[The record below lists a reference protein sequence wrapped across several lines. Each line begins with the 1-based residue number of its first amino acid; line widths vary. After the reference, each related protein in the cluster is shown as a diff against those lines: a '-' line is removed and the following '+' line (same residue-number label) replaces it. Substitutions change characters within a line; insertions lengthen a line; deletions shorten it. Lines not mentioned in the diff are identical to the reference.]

1 MATILVVDDETS
13 IQELV
18 RLYLEKE
25 GFRVE
30 SAGSGKEA
38 LEKVAAVKPS
48 LVVLDIMLPDMN
60 GFDVCRELR
69 VKTDVP
75 VLMLTARKDDIDK
88 ILGLEMGA
96 DDYLTKPFNP
106 RELVARIRAVLRRS
120 SSGQRP
126 GKLIEAGN
134 LRIDLARR
142 EVTVAG
148 APVRLRTKEFELL
161 AALAQN
167 FSIVLTRER
176 LLEMIWETDYYGETR
191 TVDMHINHVRDKL
204 TAADVEVE
212 TVRGVGYKLVNKQA
226 EDVKGVS

>member
-1 MATILVVDDETS
+1 MATILVVDDEIS

-18 RLYLEKE
+18 KLYLENE

-38 LEKVAAVKPS
+38 LERIDVVKPS

-60 GFDVCRELR
+60 GLDVCRELR
-69 VKTDVP
+69 QRADVP

-120 SSGQRP
+120 GSGQRP

-148 APVRLRTKEFELL
+148 TPAKLRTKEFELL

-167 FSIVLTRER
+167 FGIVLTRER

-191 TVDMHINHVRDKL
+191 TVDMHINHVRDKI
-204 TAADVEVE
+204 TAADVEIE
-212 TVRGVGYKLVNKQA
+212 TVRSVGYKLVKKQ
-226 EDVKGVS
+226 

>member
-1 MATILVVDDETS
+1 MATILVVDDEIS

-18 RLYLEKE
+18 KLYLEKE

-30 SAGSGKEA
+30 PAGSGKEA
-38 LEKVAAVKPS
+38 LQLLDAVKPS
-48 LVVLDIMLPDMN
+48 LVVLDIMLPDMS

-69 VKTDVP
+69 QRADVP

-106 RELVARIRAVLRRS
+106 RELVARIRAVLRRTG
-120 SSGQRP
+120 SGQRP

-148 APVRLRTKEFELL
+148 TAAKLRTKEFELL

-167 FSIVLTRER
+167 FGIVLTRER

-191 TVDMHINHVRDKL
+191 TVDMHINHVRDRL

-212 TVRGVGYKLVNKQA
+212 TVRGVGYKLVKRQ
-226 EDVKGVS
+226 

>member
-1 MATILVVDDETS
+1 MATILVVDDEIS

-18 RLYLEKE
+18 KLYLEKE

-38 LEKVAAVKPS
+38 LERIDAVKPS

-60 GFDVCRELR
+60 GLDVCRELR
-69 VKTDVP
+69 QRTDVP

-106 RELVARIRAVLRRS
+106 RELVARIRAVLRRTG
-120 SSGQRP
+120 SGQRP

-134 LRIDLARR
+134 LRIDLARH

-148 APVRLRTKEFELL
+148 TPAKLRTKEFELL

-167 FSIVLTRER
+167 FGIVLTRER

-191 TVDMHINHVRDKL
+191 TVDMHINHVRDKI
-204 TAADVEVE
+204 TAADVEIE
-212 TVRGVGYKLVNKQA
+212 TVRSVGYKLVKKQ
-226 EDVKGVS
+226 

>member
-1 MATILVVDDETS
+1 MATILVVDDEIS

-18 RLYLEKE
+18 KLYLEKE

-38 LEKVAAVKPS
+38 LERIDAVKPS

-60 GFDVCRELR
+60 GLDVCRELR
-69 VKTDVP
+69 QRADVP

-106 RELVARIRAVLRRS
+106 RELVARIRAVLRRTG
-120 SSGQRP
+120 SGQRP

-148 APVRLRTKEFELL
+148 TPAKLRTKEFELL
-161 AALAQN
+161 TALAQN
-167 FSIVLTRER
+167 FGIVLTRER

-191 TVDMHINHVRDKL
+191 TVDMHINHVRDKI
-204 TAADVEVE
+204 TAADVEIE
-212 TVRGVGYKLVNKQA
+212 TVRSVGYKLVKKQ
-226 EDVKGVS
+226 

>member
-1 MATILVVDDETS
+1 MATILVVDDEIS

-18 RLYLEKE
+18 KLYLEKE

-38 LEKVAAVKPS
+38 LERIDAVKPS

-60 GFDVCRELR
+60 GLDVCRELR
-69 VKTDVP
+69 QRADVP

-106 RELVARIRAVLRRS
+106 RELVARIRAVLRRT

-134 LRIDLARR
+134 LRIDLARH

-148 APVRLRTKEFELL
+148 TPAKLRTKEFELL

-167 FSIVLTRER
+167 FGIVLTRER

-191 TVDMHINHVRDKL
+191 TVDMHINHVRDKI
-204 TAADVEVE
+204 TAADVEIE
-212 TVRGVGYKLVNKQA
+212 TVRGVGYKLVKKQ
-226 EDVKGVS
+226 

>member
-1 MATILVVDDETS
+1 MATILVVDDEIS

-18 RLYLEKE
+18 KLYLEKE

-30 SAGSGKEA
+30 PAGSGKEA
-38 LEKVAAVKPS
+38 LQLLDAVKPS
-48 LVVLDIMLPDMN
+48 LVVLDIMLPDMS

-69 VKTDVP
+69 KRADVP

-106 RELVARIRAVLRRS
+106 RELVARIRAVLRRTG
-120 SSGQRP
+120 SGQRP

-148 APVRLRTKEFELL
+148 TAAKLRTKEFELL

-167 FSIVLTRER
+167 FGIVLTRER

-191 TVDMHINHVRDKL
+191 TVDMHINHVRDRL

-212 TVRGVGYKLVNKQA
+212 TVRGVGYKLVKRQ
-226 EDVKGVS
+226 

>member
-1 MATILVVDDETS
+1 MATILVVDDEIS

-18 RLYLEKE
+18 KLYLEKE
-25 GFRVE
+25 GFRVV
-30 SAGSGKEA
+30 SAGSGKDA
-38 LEKVAAVKPS
+38 LQLLDVVKPS
-48 LVVLDIMLPDMN
+48 LVVLDIMLPDMG

-69 VKTDVP
+69 QRADVP

-120 SSGQRP
+120 GSGQRP

-134 LRIDLARR
+134 LRIDLARH

-148 APVRLRTKEFELL
+148 TPAKLRTKEFELL

-167 FSIVLTRER
+167 FGIVLTRER

-191 TVDMHINHVRDKL
+191 TVDMHINHVRDRL

-212 TVRGVGYKLVNKQA
+212 TVRGVGYKLVKK
-226 EDVKGVS
+226 V

>member
-1 MATILVVDDETS
+1 MATILVVDDEIS

-18 RLYLEKE
+18 KLYLENE

-38 LEKVAAVKPS
+38 LERIDVVKPS

-60 GFDVCRELR
+60 GLDVCRELR
-69 VKTDVP
+69 RRADVP

-120 SSGQRP
+120 GSGQRP

-134 LRIDLARR
+134 LHIDLARR

-148 APVRLRTKEFELL
+148 TPAKLRTKEFELL

-167 FSIVLTRER
+167 FGIVLTRER

-191 TVDMHINHVRDKL
+191 TVDMHINHVRDKI
-204 TAADVEVE
+204 TAADVEIE
-212 TVRGVGYKLVNKQA
+212 TVRSVGYKLVRKQ
-226 EDVKGVS
+226 

>member
-1 MATILVVDDETS
+1 
-13 IQELV
+13 
-18 RLYLEKE
+18 
-25 GFRVE
+25 
-30 SAGSGKEA
+30 
-38 LEKVAAVKPS
+38 
-48 LVVLDIMLPDMN
+48 
-60 GFDVCRELR
+60 
-69 VKTDVP
+69 
-75 VLMLTARKDDIDK
+75 MLTARKDDIDK

-106 RELVARIRAVLRRS
+106 RELVARIRAVLRRTG
-120 SSGQRP
+120 SGQRP

-148 APVRLRTKEFELL
+148 TAAKLRTKEFELL

-167 FSIVLTRER
+167 FGIVLTRER

-191 TVDMHINHVRDKL
+191 TVDMHINHVRDRL

-212 TVRGVGYKLVNKQA
+212 TVRGVGYKLVRRQ
-226 EDVKGVS
+226 

>member
-1 MATILVVDDETS
+1 MATILVVDDEIS

-18 RLYLEKE
+18 KLYLENE

-38 LEKVAAVKPS
+38 LEKIDVIKPS

-60 GFDVCRELR
+60 GLDVCRELR
-69 VKTDVP
+69 QRADVP

-106 RELVARIRAVLRRS
+106 RELVARIRAILRRS
-120 SSGQRP
+120 GSGQRP

-134 LRIDLARR
+134 LHIDLARR
-142 EVTVAG
+142 EVTIAG
-148 APVRLRTKEFELL
+148 TPAKLRTKEFELL

-167 FSIVLTRER
+167 FGIVLTRER

-191 TVDMHINHVRDKL
+191 TVDMHINHVRDKI
-204 TAADVEVE
+204 TAADVEIE
-212 TVRGVGYKLVNKQA
+212 TVRGAGYKLVNKQ
-226 EDVKGVS
+226 

>member
-1 MATILVVDDETS
+1 MATILVVDDELS

-18 RLYLEKE
+18 KLYLEKE

-38 LEKVAAVKPS
+38 LERIGVVKPS

-69 VKTDVP
+69 QKYDVP

-120 SSGQRP
+120 GSGRRP

-148 APVRLRTKEFELL
+148 ASVKLRTKEFELL

-167 FSIVLTRER
+167 FGIVLTRER

-191 TVDMHINHVRDKL
+191 TVDMHINHVRDRIA
-204 TAADVEVE
+204 AADVEIE
-212 TVRGVGYKLVNKQA
+212 TVRGVGYKLVNKQ
-226 EDVKGVS
+226 

>member
-1 MATILVVDDETS
+1 MVTILVVDDEIS

-18 RLYLEKE
+18 KLYLEKE

-30 SAGSGKEA
+30 SAGGGKEA
-38 LEKVAAVKPS
+38 LQLLDAIKPS
-48 LVVLDIMLPDMN
+48 LVVLDIMLPDMS

-69 VKTDVP
+69 QRADVP

-106 RELVARIRAVLRRS
+106 RELVARIRAVLRRTG
-120 SSGQRP
+120 SGQRP

-134 LRIDLARR
+134 LRIDRARR

-148 APVRLRTKEFELL
+148 TAAKLRTKEFELL
-161 AALAQN
+161 TALAQN
-167 FSIVLTRER
+167 FGIVLTRER

-191 TVDMHINHVRDKL
+191 TVDMHINHLRDRL
-204 TAADVEVE
+204 SAADVEIE
-212 TVRGVGYKLVNKQA
+212 TVRGVGYKLVK
-226 EDVKGVS
+226 KP

>member
-1 MATILVVDDETS
+1 MATILVVDDEIS

-18 RLYLEKE
+18 RLYLENE

-38 LEKVAAVKPS
+38 LERIDVVKPS

-60 GFDVCRELR
+60 GLDVCRELR
-69 VKTDVP
+69 QRADVP

-120 SSGQRP
+120 GSGQRP

-134 LRIDLARR
+134 LHIDLARR

-148 APVRLRTKEFELL
+148 TPAKLRTKEFELL

-167 FSIVLTRER
+167 FGIVLTRER
-176 LLEMIWETDYYGETR
+176 LLEMIWETDYYGQTR
-191 TVDMHINHVRDKL
+191 TVDMHINHVRDKI
-204 TAADVEVE
+204 AEADVEIE
-212 TVRGVGYKLVNKQA
+212 TVRGVGYKLVK
-226 EDVKGVS
+226 KL

>member
-1 MATILVVDDETS
+1 MATILVVDDEIS

-18 RLYLEKE
+18 KLYLEKE

-30 SAGSGKEA
+30 PAGSGKEA
-38 LEKVAAVKPS
+38 LQLLDAVKPS
-48 LVVLDIMLPDMN
+48 LVVLDIMLPDMS

-69 VKTDVP
+69 QRADVP

-106 RELVARIRAVLRRS
+106 RELVARIRAVLRRTG
-120 SSGQRP
+120 SGQRP

-148 APVRLRTKEFELL
+148 TVAKLRTKEFELL

-167 FSIVLTRER
+167 FGIVLTRER

-191 TVDMHINHVRDKL
+191 TVDMHINHVRDRL

-212 TVRGVGYKLVNKQA
+212 TVRGVGYKLVKRQ
-226 EDVKGVS
+226 

>member
-1 MATILVVDDETS
+1 MATILVVDDEIS

-18 RLYLEKE
+18 KLYLEKE

-38 LEKVAAVKPS
+38 LERIDAVKPS

-69 VKTDVP
+69 QRADVP

-120 SSGQRP
+120 GSGQRP

-134 LRIDLARR
+134 LHIDLARR

-148 APVRLRTKEFELL
+148 TPAKLRTKEFELL

-167 FSIVLTRER
+167 FGIVLTRER

-191 TVDMHINHVRDKL
+191 TVDMHINHVRDKIA
-204 TAADVEVE
+204 AADVEIE
-212 TVRGVGYKLVNKQA
+212 TVRSVGYKLVKKQ
-226 EDVKGVS
+226 

>member
-1 MATILVVDDETS
+1 MATILVVDDEIS

-18 RLYLEKE
+18 KLYLEKE

-38 LEKVAAVKPS
+38 LERVGVLKPS

-69 VKTDVP
+69 RRADTP

-120 SSGQRP
+120 GSGQRP

-134 LRIDLARR
+134 LRIDLARH

-148 APVRLRTKEFELL
+148 ISAKLRTKEFELL

-167 FSIVLTRER
+167 FGIVLTRER
-176 LLEMIWETDYYGETR
+176 LLEMIWETDYCGETR
-191 TVDMHINHVRDKL
+191 TVDMHINHVRDKI
-204 TAADVEVE
+204 TAADVEIE
-212 TVRGVGYKLVNKQA
+212 TVRGAGYKLVNKQ
-226 EDVKGVS
+226 

>member
-1 MATILVVDDETS
+1 VATILVVDDEIS

-18 RLYLEKE
+18 KLYLEKE

-30 SAGSGKEA
+30 PAGSGKEA
-38 LEKVAAVKPS
+38 LQLLDAVKPS
-48 LVVLDIMLPDMN
+48 LVVLDIMLPDMS

-69 VKTDVP
+69 QRADVP

-106 RELVARIRAVLRRS
+106 RELVARIRAVLRRTG
-120 SSGQRP
+120 SGQRP

-134 LRIDLARR
+134 LRIDRARR
-142 EVTVAG
+142 EVTIAG
-148 APVRLRTKEFELL
+148 TAAKLRTKEFELL
-161 AALAQN
+161 TALAQN
-167 FSIVLTRER
+167 FGIVLTRER

-191 TVDMHINHVRDKL
+191 TVDMHINHLRDRL
-204 TAADVEVE
+204 SAADVEIE
-212 TVRGVGYKLVNKQA
+212 TVRGVGYKLVK
-226 EDVKGVS
+226 KP

>member
-1 MATILVVDDETS
+1 MATILVVDDEIS

-18 RLYLEKE
+18 KLYLEKE

-38 LEKVAAVKPS
+38 LQLLDAIKPS
-48 LVVLDIMLPDMN
+48 LVVLDIMLPDMS

-69 VKTDVP
+69 QRADVP

-106 RELVARIRAVLRRS
+106 RELVARIRAVLRRTG
-120 SSGQRP
+120 SGQRP

-134 LRIDLARR
+134 LRIDRARR

-148 APVRLRTKEFELL
+148 TAAKLRTKEFELL
-161 AALAQN
+161 TALAQN
-167 FSIVLTRER
+167 FGIVLTRER

-191 TVDMHINHVRDKL
+191 TVDMHINHLRDRL
-204 TAADVEVE
+204 SAADVEIE
-212 TVRGVGYKLVNKQA
+212 TVRGVGYKLVK
-226 EDVKGVS
+226 KP

>member
-1 MATILVVDDETS
+1 MATILVVDDEIS

-18 RLYLEKE
+18 KLYLEKE

-38 LEKVAAVKPS
+38 LQLLDALKPS
-48 LVVLDIMLPDMN
+48 LVVLDIMLPDMS

-69 VKTDVP
+69 QRADVP

-106 RELVARIRAVLRRS
+106 RELVARIRAVLRRTG
-120 SSGQRP
+120 SGQRP

-134 LRIDLARR
+134 LRIDRARR

-148 APVRLRTKEFELL
+148 TAAKLRTKEFELL
-161 AALAQN
+161 TALAQN
-167 FSIVLTRER
+167 FGIVLTRER

-191 TVDMHINHVRDKL
+191 TVDMHINHLRDRL
-204 TAADVEVE
+204 SAADVEIE
-212 TVRGVGYKLVNKQA
+212 TVRGVGYKLVK
-226 EDVKGVS
+226 KP

>member
-1 MATILVVDDETS
+1 MATILVVDDEIS

-18 RLYLEKE
+18 KLYLEKE

-30 SAGSGKEA
+30 SAGSCKEA
-38 LEKVAAVKPS
+38 LQRIDVVKPS

-69 VKTDVP
+69 QKADVP

-106 RELVARIRAVLRRS
+106 RELVARIRAVLRRTG
-120 SSGQRP
+120 SGQRP
-126 GKLIEAGN
+126 GKLIETGN

-142 EVTVAG
+142 EVTIAG
-148 APVRLRTKEFELL
+148 TPAKLRTKEFELL
-161 AALAQN
+161 ASLAQN
-167 FSIVLTRER
+167 YGIVLTRER

-191 TVDMHINHVRDKL
+191 TVDMHINHVRDKI
-204 TAADVEVE
+204 TAADVEIE
-212 TVRGVGYKLVNKQA
+212 TVRGVGYKLVKRQ
-226 EDVKGVS
+226 

>member
-1 MATILVVDDETS
+1 MATILVVDDEIS

-18 RLYLEKE
+18 KLYLEKE

-30 SAGSGKEA
+30 SAASGKEA
-38 LEKVAAVKPS
+38 LERLDAIKPS

-69 VKTDVP
+69 QRADVP

-106 RELVARIRAVLRRS
+106 RELVARIRAVLRRTG
-120 SSGQRP
+120 SGQRP

-134 LRIDLARR
+134 LRIDRARR
-142 EVTVAG
+142 EVTIAG
-148 APVRLRTKEFELL
+148 TAAKLRTKEFELL
-161 AALAQN
+161 TALAQN
-167 FSIVLTRER
+167 FGIVLTRER

-191 TVDMHINHVRDKL
+191 TVDMHINHLRDRL
-204 TAADVEVE
+204 SAADVEIE
-212 TVRGVGYKLVNKQA
+212 TVRGVGYKLVK
-226 EDVKGVS
+226 KP

>member
-1 MATILVVDDETS
+1 MATILVVDDEIS
-13 IQELV
+13 IQELIK
-18 RLYLEKE
+18 LYLEKE

-38 LEKVAAVKPS
+38 LERIDAVKPS

-60 GFDVCRELR
+60 GLDVCRELR
-69 VKTDVP
+69 QRTDVP

-120 SSGQRP
+120 GSGQRP

-148 APVRLRTKEFELL
+148 TPAKLRTKEFELL

-167 FSIVLTRER
+167 FGIVLTRER

-191 TVDMHINHVRDKL
+191 TVDMHINHVRDKI
-204 TAADVEVE
+204 TAADVEIE
-212 TVRGVGYKLVNKQA
+212 TVRSVGYKLVKKQ
-226 EDVKGVS
+226 

>member
-1 MATILVVDDETS
+1 MATILVVDDEIS

-18 RLYLEKE
+18 KLYLENE

-38 LEKVAAVKPS
+38 LERIDVVKPS

-60 GFDVCRELR
+60 GLDVCRELR
-69 VKTDVP
+69 QRADVP

-88 ILGLEMGA
+88 ILGLELGA

-120 SSGQRP
+120 GSRQRP

-134 LRIDLARR
+134 LHIDLARR

-148 APVRLRTKEFELL
+148 TPAKLRTKEFELL

-167 FSIVLTRER
+167 FGIVLTRER

-191 TVDMHINHVRDKL
+191 TVDMHINHVRDKI
-204 TAADVEVE
+204 TAADVEIE
-212 TVRGVGYKLVNKQA
+212 TVRSVGYKLVKKQ
-226 EDVKGVS
+226 

>member
-1 MATILVVDDETS
+1 MVTILVVDDEIS

-18 RLYLEKE
+18 KLYLEKE

-38 LEKVAAVKPS
+38 LQLLDAIKPS
-48 LVVLDIMLPDMN
+48 LVVLDIMLPDMS

-69 VKTDVP
+69 QRADVP

-106 RELVARIRAVLRRS
+106 RELVARIRAVLRRTG
-120 SSGQRP
+120 SGQRP

-134 LRIDLARR
+134 LRIDRARR

-148 APVRLRTKEFELL
+148 TAAKLRTKEFELL
-161 AALAQN
+161 TALAQN
-167 FSIVLTRER
+167 FGIVLTRER

-191 TVDMHINHVRDKL
+191 TVDMHINHLRDRL
-204 TAADVEVE
+204 SAADVEIE
-212 TVRGVGYKLVNKQA
+212 TVRGVGYKLVK
-226 EDVKGVS
+226 KP

>member
-1 MATILVVDDETS
+1 MATILVVDDEIS

-18 RLYLEKE
+18 KLYLENE

-38 LEKVAAVKPS
+38 LEKIDVVKPS

-60 GFDVCRELR
+60 GLDVCRELR
-69 VKTDVP
+69 QRADVP

-88 ILGLEMGA
+88 ILGLELGA

-120 SSGQRP
+120 GSRQRP

-134 LRIDLARR
+134 LHIDLARR

-148 APVRLRTKEFELL
+148 TPAKLRTKEFELL

-167 FSIVLTRER
+167 FGIVLTRER

-191 TVDMHINHVRDKL
+191 TVDMHINRVRDKI
-204 TAADVEVE
+204 TAADVEIE
-212 TVRGVGYKLVNKQA
+212 TVRSVGYKLVKKQ
-226 EDVKGVS
+226 

>member
-1 MATILVVDDETS
+1 MATILVVDDEIS

-18 RLYLEKE
+18 KLYLEKE
-25 GFRVE
+25 GFSVE
-30 SAGSGKEA
+30 PAGSGKEA
-38 LEKVAAVKPS
+38 LQLLDVVKPS
-48 LVVLDIMLPDMN
+48 LVVLDIMLPDMS

-69 VKTDVP
+69 QRSDVP

-120 SSGQRP
+120 GSGQRP

-134 LRIDLARR
+134 LRIDLARH

-148 APVRLRTKEFELL
+148 TAAKLRTKEFELL

-167 FSIVLTRER
+167 FGIVLTRER

-212 TVRGVGYKLVNKQA
+212 TVRGVGYKLVKKVRA
-226 EDVKGVS
+226 T

>member
-1 MATILVVDDETS
+1 MATILVVDDEIS

-38 LEKVAAVKPS
+38 LERIDAVKPS

-69 VKTDVP
+69 QRADVP

-120 SSGQRP
+120 GSGQRP

-134 LRIDLARR
+134 LRIDLARH

-148 APVRLRTKEFELL
+148 TPAKLRTKEFELL

-167 FSIVLTRER
+167 FGIVLTRER
-176 LLEMIWETDYYGETR
+176 LLEMIWETDFYGETR
-191 TVDMHINHVRDKL
+191 TVDMHINHVRDKIA
-204 TAADVEVE
+204 AADVEIE
-212 TVRGVGYKLVNKQA
+212 TVRGVGYKLVKKQ
-226 EDVKGVS
+226 

>member
-1 MATILVVDDETS
+1 
-13 IQELV
+13 
-18 RLYLEKE
+18 
-25 GFRVE
+25 VE

-38 LEKVAAVKPS
+38 LERIGVLKPS

-60 GFDVCRELR
+60 GLDVCRELR
-69 VKTDVP
+69 RSADVP

-88 ILGLEMGA
+88 IVGLETGA

-106 RELVARIRAVLRRS
+106 RELVARIRAVLRRTG
-120 SSGQRP
+120 SGQRP

-134 LRIDLARR
+134 LHIDLARR

-148 APVRLRTKEFELL
+148 TAAKFRTKEFELL

-167 FSIVLTRER
+167 FGIVLTRER

-204 TAADVEVE
+204 TAADVEIE
-212 TVRGVGYKLVNKQA
+212 TVRGVGYKLVKKQ
-226 EDVKGVS
+226 